1 MSQLIVATLWRDL
14 GVLNGVQFT
23 ALVGCVAVGW
33 CWLLRNAVA
42 ATSVVVGC
50 DLAAGRS
57 RA

>member
-42 ATSVVVGC
+42 ATTVVVGC
-50 DLAAGRS
+50 AAGRS